1 MQSNLVKGNIIRRE
15 GDNLIYFNRAVET
28 WIDSDEF
35 IPDESKVIDIDELAE
50 LDNGILLDS
59 MRGRR
64 RVRL

>member
-1 MQSNLVKGNIIRRE
+1 MQSNLVKENIIRRE